1 MCGGLFVCSAAI
13 CTKWCQLIISFFLY
27 QQLTSFQRQLN
38 LYGFR
43 RITKGPD
50 AGAYRHECFQ
60 RDNPDLCLQMKR
72 SKQKG
77 GVGAS
82 PRLGPNS
89 PGNARRGRS
98 SSINSEPSPLIS
110 PLMAGNGNSSTG
122 MTPLLSNLAVGASP
136 PDMSLDGPAT
146 TEQYGGESRSTYT
159 TSFRND
165 THGPP
170 TTGLGI
176 LMSANSSSAATT
188 LHHAHYGVRHYTPEQ
203 RAQMQKDAQ
212 DRERQAKALAAA
224 GMAAEKMGSGLH
236 PPPTLGTTSQQHTH
250 SSVAENHVSHDSH
263 GGIKQEEWSNLD
275 HQHQESIGIGNGL
288 TLEEM
293 DVDFAKLF
301 DPNEEVANMHTHG
314 SGWPMS
320 ADAPTLLSDTAV
332 QGNGQYVANGGGR
345 LEGEI

>member
-1 MCGGLFVCSAAI
+1 MVIFLCCVDYFNIIICIVSTNHLLFSCR
-13 CTKWCQLIISFFLY
+13 
-27 QQLTSFQRQLN
+27 QLTSFQRQLN

-43 RITKGPD
+43 RVTKGPD
-50 AGAYRHECFQ
+50 AGAYRHEWFQ

-98 SSINSEPSPLIS
+98 SSVTSEPSPLIS
-110 PLMAGNGNSSTG
+110 PLMAGNSNSANSTG

-146 TEQYGGESRSTYT
+146 EQYGGESHSHTTYS

-165 THGPP
+165 PHGPP

-176 LMSANSSSAATT
+176 LMSANSSSGATT
-188 LHHAHYGVRHYTPEQ
+188 LHHQHHGVRQYTPEQ

-212 DRERQAKALAAA
+212 DRDRQARALAAA
-224 GMAAEKMGSGLH
+224 GMAALH
-236 PPPTLGTTSQQHTH
+236 RR
-250 SSVAENHVSHDSH
+250 
-263 GGIKQEEWSNLD
+263 I
-275 HQHQESIGIGNGL
+275 
-288 TLEEM
+288 
-293 DVDFAKLF
+293 
-301 DPNEEVANMHTHG
+301 
-314 SGWPMS
+314 
-320 ADAPTLLSDTAV
+320 
-332 QGNGQYVANGGGR
+332 
-345 LEGEI
+345 